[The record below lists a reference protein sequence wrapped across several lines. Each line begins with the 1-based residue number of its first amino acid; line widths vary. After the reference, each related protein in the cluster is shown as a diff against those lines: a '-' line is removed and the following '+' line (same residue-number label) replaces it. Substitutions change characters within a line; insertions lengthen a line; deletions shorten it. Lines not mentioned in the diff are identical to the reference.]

1 MVKVRVYFEG
11 IGMED
16 CPYDFPSVPRVGE
29 YLDIPWPGD
38 ATSRS
43 FYKVVGVVYR
53 PTDESD
59 QVEIT
64 VVPHASVTPEDGPHV
79 V

>member
-1 MVKVRVYFEG
+1 MTSR
-11 IGMED
+11 
-16 CPYDFPSVPRVGE
+16 
-29 YLDIPWPGD
+29 PWPGD